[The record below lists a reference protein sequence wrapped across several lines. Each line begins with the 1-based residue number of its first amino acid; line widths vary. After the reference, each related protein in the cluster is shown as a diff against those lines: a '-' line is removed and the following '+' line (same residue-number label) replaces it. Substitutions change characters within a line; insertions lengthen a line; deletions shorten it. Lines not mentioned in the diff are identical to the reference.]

1 MKKIILLVFI
11 TLYSGT
17 GHGNTYTVT
26 NTYDSGTGSL
36 RTAITSANSNS
47 GSDIVA
53 FNIPTSDPNYNATS
67 GTWTITLT
75 TYLPYITNGSTTV
88 DGTTQATN
96 QGDTNPNGHEIIIT
110 GSNNTIAHAFCI
122 FNTANNIIKGLTLQ
136 RFICGVQIYGANA
149 KNNQVYGNYI
159 GTNYDATDS
168 LGNNKGVEIISGAK
182 HNIIGGST
190 AAERNIVS
198 GNRHIGI
205 RIVNADSNVV
215 SGNFV
220 GVDRNGTAAVGN
232 YDGVSIEGTAKS
244 NDVGGT
250 ATGQRN
256 IISGNIAYG
265 VPIIGVDAKYNKIY
279 GNYIGTD
286 VNGTTAIPNTYGV
299 LFDDGSSYNVVG
311 GDTDPYRNI
320 ISGNSGYGVFVYNNG
335 TNNNIVKGNYIGT
348 DKTGTLAV
356 PNGNGVVID
365 GAPIYNYIDNNIISG
380 NTQQGIDIHSTFTD
394 NNVITRNKI
403 GTDYTGLQP
412 LGNTFDG
419 IRIAEGAKNNIIG
432 GSVANGN
439 IIANNGSA
447 GVFLMTTGDLCN
459 KISCNS
465 IYNNGTLGIDL
476 FPIGVNANDANDID
490 SGPNMG
496 MNFPVITSAD
506 FWTYNSQTFVQGT
519 IDSPNPETITIEIF
533 IADSDSN
540 IYGEGKIYLGNTIP
554 DVSGNWSV
562 FLTGVNPGDI
572 LTSTA
577 IDASGNTSEFSLN
590 TFVGT
595 YTAISESDL
604 NKNISIYPNPFSD
617 FTTIEFDFISENIYS
632 ISIYNSVGQLVE
644 KINNIDKGKT
654 ILKRKNFKNGFYFLQ
669 LCRNNEIAGTSK
681 IIIE

>member
-11 TLYSGT
+11 ALYTGI

-26 NTYDSGTGSL
+26 NTNDSGTGSL
-36 RTAITSANSNS
+36 RSAVTSANSNS

-53 FNIPTSDPNYNATS
+53 FNIPTSDANYNATN
-67 GTWTITLT
+67 GTWTITMA
-75 TYLPYITNGSTTV
+75 TYLPYITNGSTTI
-88 DGTTQATN
+88 DGTTQTTN
-96 QGDTNPNGHEIIIT
+96 QGDTNPYGPEIVIT

-122 FNTANNIIKGLTLQ
+122 MNTANNIIKGLTIQ
-136 RFICGVQIYGANA
+136 RFICGIQIYGANA

-159 GTNYDATDS
+159 GTNYNSTDS

-182 HNIIGGST
+182 HNIIGGSSVT
-190 AAERNIVS
+190 ERNIVS

-232 YDGVSIEGTAKS
+232 YDGISIEGTAKA
-244 NDVGGT
+244 NDIGGT
-250 ATGQRN
+250 TAGERN
-256 IISGNIAYG
+256 IVSGNFAYG
-265 VPIIGVDAKYNKIY
+265 IPIIGVYAMYNKIY

-365 GAPIYNYIDNNIISG
+365 GAPIYNYIDNNVISG
-380 NTQQGIDIHSTFTD
+380 NAQQGIDIHSTYTD

-403 GTDYTGLQP
+403 GTDYTGLQA
-412 LGNTFDG
+412 LGNTYDG

-432 GSVANGN
+432 GSVSNAN

-447 GVFLMTTGDLCN
+447 GVFLMTASDLYN

-465 IYNNGTLGIDL
+465 IYNNGDLGIDL
-476 FPIGVNANDANDID
+476 YPFGINLNDANDTD
-490 SGPNMG
+490 SGPNMM

-506 FWTYNSQTFVQGT
+506 YWTYNNQTFVQGT
-519 IDSPNPETITIEIF
+519 IDSPNPQSITIELF
-533 IADSDSN
+533 IADSDSAS
-540 IYGEGKIYLGNTIP
+540 YGEGKTYLGYAIP
-554 DVSGNWSV
+554 DASGNWSV
-562 FLTGVNPGDI
+562 HLTGVNPGDVI
-572 LTSTA
+572 TSTA
-577 IDASGNTSEFSLN
+577 IDAAGNTSEFSLN
-590 TFVGT
+590 AFVGT
-595 YTAISESDL
+595 YTGIVNFENSNDF
-604 NKNISIYPNPFSD
+604 IIYPNPSCGNI
-617 FTTIEFDFISENIYS
+617 TLKIEKLSRWEQLNIIDVTGKVVYSENIPATDIVPLNLSTLSCGIYFAELKSKTVRYCKMFS
-632 ISIYNSVGQLVE
+632 I
-644 KINNIDKGKT
+644 KK
-654 ILKRKNFKNGFYFLQ
+654 
-669 LCRNNEIAGTSK
+669 
-681 IIIE
+681 